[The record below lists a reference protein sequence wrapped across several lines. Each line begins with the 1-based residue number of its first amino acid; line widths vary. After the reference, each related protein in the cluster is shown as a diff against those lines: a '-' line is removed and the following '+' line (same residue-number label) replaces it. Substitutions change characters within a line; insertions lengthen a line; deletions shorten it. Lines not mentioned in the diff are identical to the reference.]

1 MNEIERNTR
10 EKEIREKECVQV
22 RKKVS
27 ENKNKLQREITNNPK
42 KIWKII

>member
-1 MNEIERNTR
+1 MNERERNTR

-27 ENKNKLQREITNNPK
+27 ENEKE
-42 KIWKII
+42 